1 MALGWFDSINYHPQ
15 RSWGKVM
22 FLHMS
27 VILFTGD
34 RGVCVYPR
42 MQWADPPRSRGR
54 YPPGPEAGTP
64 QTRGRHPLSSPP
76 MGPEA
81 GTTPQRS
88 ACSEIRAT
96 SGLYASYWNAILFF
110 SESVA
115 IVTTNVSVI
124 TCKEKDKANPTV
136 PGSIVS
142 LLSTTKKAV
151 KKTMKSPIASPN
163 IRIQLSTNTY

>member
-1 MALGWFDSINYHPQ
+1 
-15 RSWGKVM
+15 M

-27 VILFTGD
+27 VILFTGG
-34 RGVCVYPR
+34 RGVCVSQDA
-42 MQWADPPRSRGR
+42 MGR
-54 YPPGPEAGTP
+54 LPPPGAEAGTPQDQRQAPP
-64 QTRGRHPLSSPP
+64 QTRGRHPLSTPP
-76 MGPEA
+76 LGPEA

-88 ACSEIRAT
+88 ACCEIRAT
-96 SGLYASYWNAILFF
+96 SGLYASYWNTILFF

>member
-1 MALGWFDSINYHPQ
+1 
-15 RSWGKVM
+15 M

-27 VILFTGD
+27 VILFTGG
-34 RGVCVYPR
+34 RGVCVSQDAMGR
-42 MQWADPPRSRGR
+42 LPPPPGSRGR
-54 YPPGPEAGTP
+54 HPPGPQAGTP
-64 QTRGRHPLSSPP
+64 QTRGRHPLSTPP
-76 MGPEA
+76 LGPEA

-88 ACSEIRAT
+88 ACCEIRAT
-96 SGLYASYWNAILFF
+96 SGLYASYWNTILFF

-115 IVTTNVSVI
+115 VVTTNVSVI

-142 LLSTTKKAV
+142 LLSTAKKAV